1 MKTLKE
7 FLGERSEIERSRA
20 DEKKAIQQEWIW
32 AVRGLIQQL
41 KDWLVESDA
50 DHLLEIDEILHRIR
64 ENDVGVYTVPG
75 LVIHY
80 EAREIQI
87 VPVARMVVGPLLSDG
102 IIRMNRAFGRVDI
115 TDGAEKFMLFRS
127 QKDPSDEWMI
137 VEDRGYTVRKFD
149 RPAFEEAIQ
158 SLLE

>member
-7 FLGERSEIERSRA
+7 FLDERAEIERSRA

-32 AVRGLIQQL
+32 AVRRLIQQI
-41 KDWLVESDA
+41 KDWLVDSDTN
-50 DHLLEIDEILHRIR
+50 HLLKIIESSCELR
-64 ENDVGVYTVPG
+64 EVNVGVYAVPR
-75 LVIHY
+75 LIIRF
-80 EAREIQI
+80 EAREVRVDPI
-87 VPVARMVVGPLLSDG
+87 ARMVVGPLLSDG
-102 IIRMNRAFGRVDI
+102 MIRMNRAFGRVDL
-115 TDGAEKFMLFRS
+115 TDGTEKFMLFRS

-149 RPAFEEAIQ
+149 RPAFEEALQ